1 MNSAQDAETS
11 EQSFNSAQER
21 RILMQEAQVVLNMM
35 RGRDCRKNVREIREE
50 FKEMLKEKG
59 IFKNTSSLTNINL
72 ECVQLEKNL
81 RDELKKFD
89 IGDQDL
95 AR

>member
-1 MNSAQDAETS
+1 
-11 EQSFNSAQER
+11 
-21 RILMQEAQVVLNMM
+21 MM
-35 RGRDCRKNVREIREE
+35 RDRDCRKNVREIREE

-72 ECVQLEKNL
+72 ECTQLEKNL

-89 IGDQDL
+89 IGDQEL

>member
-21 RILMQEAQVVLNMM
+21 KILMQEAQVVLNMM
-35 RGRDCRKNVREIREE
+35 RDRDCRKNVREIREE

-72 ECVQLEKNL
+72 ECIQLEKNL

-89 IGDQDL
+89 IGD
-95 AR
+95 